1 MKRKVIAILG
11 IVCLILAA
19 AALTGCTEKK
29 ATVYKIGYSNNS
41 DSDLFNKIKRDTFEE
56 LTKDDA
62 TLEVVFTNP
71 SFDLQKQF
79 DQVDN
84 FITQKYDAIVL
95 IPVDTDGI
103 IPAVEAANKAGIPVL
118 CVGIDS
124 GGGDRI
130 FVGTEYVDG
139 GIRQGKYMVEHL
151 PQGANVVYL
160 SGTPGYSHARDRRQG
175 FLDTLVAGRPDVT
188 VIADK
193 TANYERS
200 DAIQLMEDWLTAFPK
215 IDAVVAANDEMAL
228 GALEALKG
236 VNRQQGVLIAGVDAV
251 DGALL
256 AIKNGEM
263 ALTILQAADA
273 MMQKTYDVIKRLQK
287 GETVEKEFIIPH
299 TNITIENV
307 DDYL

>member
-1 MKRKVIAILG
+1 MKRKVIVILG

-19 AALTGCTEKK
+19 AALTGCKEKK
-29 ATVYKIGYSNNS
+29 ANVYRIGYSNNS
-41 DSDLFNKIKRDTFEE
+41 DSDLFNKIKRDTFEGF
-56 LTKDDA
+56 TKDDA
-62 TLEVVFTNP
+62 SLEVVFTNP
-71 SFDLQKQF
+71 DLDLQKQF

-84 FITQKYDAIVL
+84 FIAQKYDAIVL

-103 IPAVEAANKAGIPVL
+103 IPAVEAANAAGIPVL

-151 PQGANVVYL
+151 SQGANVVYL

-175 FLDTLVAGRPDVT
+175 FLDTLAAGRPDVT

-193 TANYERS
+193 TANYLRS
-200 DAIQLMEDWLTAFPK
+200 DAIQLMEDWLQAFPK

-236 VNRQQGVLIAGVDAV
+236 ANRQSGVLIAGVDAV
-251 DGALL
+251 EGALL

-263 ALTILQAADA
+263 ALTILQDASA
-273 MMQKTYDVIKRLQK
+273 MMQTTYDVIKRLQK